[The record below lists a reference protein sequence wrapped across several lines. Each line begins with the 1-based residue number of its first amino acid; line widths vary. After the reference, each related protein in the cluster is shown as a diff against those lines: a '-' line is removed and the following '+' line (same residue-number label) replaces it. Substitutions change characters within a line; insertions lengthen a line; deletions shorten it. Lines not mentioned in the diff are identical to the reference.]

1 MIEVVQLMEEL
12 SKDFTLIKEYIISVN
27 QSKSKLL
34 KDTWMD
40 GQEVMLLLKISKRTL
55 QSMRDNGTLPFS
67 RINGKFY
74 YKAEDIQLMLES
86 NYSSSKKIDHGNDK

>member
-1 MIEVVQLMEEL
+1 MIEVIQLMEEL
-12 SKDFTLIKEYIISVN
+12 SKDFTFIKEYIMNVK
-27 QSKSKLL
+27 QSKSTMLNE
-34 KDTWMD
+34 TWMD

-74 YKAEDIQLMLES
+74 YKVEDIQIMLES
-86 NYSSSKKIDHGNDK
+86 NYSSSKKIDDGNK

>member
-12 SKDFTLIKEYIISVN
+12 TKDFTLIKEYIMSVN

>member
-12 SKDFTLIKEYIISVN
+12 TKDFTLIKEYIMSVN
-27 QSKSKLL
+27 QSKSKFL

>member
-12 SKDFTLIKEYIISVN
+12 TKDFTLIKEYIMSVN

-86 NYSSSKKIDHGNDK
+86 NYSSSKKTEHGNDE

>member
-1 MIEVVQLMEEL
+1 MIEVIQLMEKL
-12 SKDFTLIKEYIISVN
+12 SKDFTLVKEYIMGVK
-27 QSKSKLL
+27 QSKSSLNGA
-34 KDTWMD
+34 WMD

>member
-12 SKDFTLIKEYIISVN
+12 SKDFTLIKEYIMSVN
-27 QSKSKLL
+27 QSKSTMLNE
-34 KDTWMD
+34 TWMD

-74 YKAEDIQLMLES
+74 YKAEDIQIMLES
-86 NYSSSKKIDHGNDK
+86 NYSSSKKINYGNE

>member
-12 SKDFTLIKEYIISVN
+12 SKDFTLIKEYIMSVK
-27 QSKSKLL
+27 QSKSTTLNE
-34 KDTWMD
+34 TWMD

-74 YKAEDIQLMLES
+74 YKAEDIQIMLES
-86 NYSSSKKIDHGNDK
+86 NYSSSKKIEYGNE

>member
-1 MIEVVQLMEEL
+1 MIEVIQLMEEL
-12 SKDFTLIKEYIISVN
+12 SKDFTLIKEYIMSVK
-27 QSKSKLL
+27 QSKSSRLNE
-34 KDTWMD
+34 TWMD

-74 YKAEDIQLMLES
+74 YKAEDIQIMLES
-86 NYSSSKKIDHGNDK
+86 NYSSLKKIDHGNE

>member
-1 MIEVVQLMEEL
+1 MIEVIQLMEEL
-12 SKDFTLIKEYIISVN
+12 SKDFTLIKEYIMSVK
-27 QSKSKLL
+27 QSKSTMLNE
-34 KDTWMD
+34 TWMD

-74 YKAEDIQLMLES
+74 YKAEDIQIMLES
-86 NYSSSKKIDHGNDK
+86 NYSSSKKIDYGNE

>member
-1 MIEVVQLMEEL
+1 MIEVIQLMEEL
-12 SKDFTLIKEYIISVN
+12 SKDFTLIKEYIMIVK
-27 QSKSKLL
+27 QSKSLN
-34 KDTWMD
+34 DAWMD

-74 YKAEDIQLMLES
+74 YKTEDIQLMLES
-86 NYSSSKKIDHGNDK
+86 NYSSSKKIDYGNE

>member
-1 MIEVVQLMEEL
+1 MIEVIQLMEEL
-12 SKDFTLIKEYIISVN
+12 SKDFTLIKEYIMSVK
-27 QSKSKLL
+27 QSKSTMLNE
-34 KDTWMD
+34 TWMD

-74 YKAEDIQLMLES
+74 YKAEDIQIMLES
-86 NYSSSKKIDHGNDK
+86 NYSSSIKIDHGNE

>member
-12 SKDFTLIKEYIISVN
+12 SKDFTLIKEYIMSVN
-27 QSKSKLL
+27 QSKSTMLNE
-34 KDTWMD
+34 TWMD

-74 YKAEDIQLMLES
+74 YKTEDIQILLES
-86 NYSSSKKIDHGNDK
+86 NYSSSKKIEYGNE

>member
-1 MIEVVQLMEEL
+1 MIEVIQLMEEL
-12 SKDFTLIKEYIISVN
+12 SKDFTLIKEYIMSVK
-27 QSKSKLL
+27 QSKSSLN
-34 KDTWMD
+34 DAWMD

-74 YKAEDIQLMLES
+74 YKAEDIQIMLES
-86 NYSSSKKIDHGNDK
+86 NYSSSKKIEYGNE

>member
-1 MIEVVQLMEEL
+1 MIEVIQLMEEL
-12 SKDFTLIKEYIISVN
+12 SKDFTLIKEYIMSVN
-27 QSKSKLL
+27 QSKSTMLNE
-34 KDTWMD
+34 TWMD

-74 YKAEDIQLMLES
+74 YKAEDIQIMLES
-86 NYSSSKKIDHGNDK
+86 NYSSSKKIEYGNE

>member
-1 MIEVVQLMEEL
+1 MTEVIQLIEKL
-12 SKDFTLIKEYIISVN
+12 SEDFTLMKEYIMSVKQTKPTSLN
-27 QSKSKLL
+27 
-34 KDTWMD
+34 DTWMD

-74 YKAEDIQLMLES
+74 YKAEDIEKMLES
-86 NYSSSKKIDHGNDK
+86 NYSSSKKIDHGNDE

>member
-12 SKDFTLIKEYIISVN
+12 SKDFTLIKEYIMSVN
-27 QSKSKLL
+27 QSKSTMLNE
-34 KDTWMD
+34 TWMD

-74 YKAEDIQLMLES
+74 YKTEDIQIMLES
-86 NYSSSKKIDHGNDK
+86 NYSSSKKIEYGNE

>member
-1 MIEVVQLMEEL
+1 MIEVIQLMEEL
-12 SKDFTLIKEYIISVN
+12 SKDFTLIKEYIMSVK
-27 QSKSKLL
+27 QSKSSLN
-34 KDTWMD
+34 DAWMD

-74 YKAEDIQLMLES
+74 YKTVDIQLMLES
-86 NYSSSKKIDHGNDK
+86 NYSSSKKIDHGNDE

>member
-12 SKDFTLIKEYIISVN
+12 SKDFTLIKEYIMSVN
-27 QSKSKLL
+27 QSKSTMLNE
-34 KDTWMD
+34 TWMD

-74 YKAEDIQLMLES
+74 YKAEDIQIMLES
-86 NYSSSKKIDHGNDK
+86 NYSSSKKIEYGNE

>member
-1 MIEVVQLMEEL
+1 MIEVIQLMEEL
-12 SKDFTLIKEYIISVN
+12 SKDFTLIKEYIMSVK
-27 QSKSKLL
+27 QSKPSLN
-34 KDTWMD
+34 DAWMD

-74 YKAEDIQLMLES
+74 YKIVDIQLMLES

>member
-1 MIEVVQLMEEL
+1 MIEVIQLMEGL
-12 SKDFTLIKEYIISVN
+12 SKDFTLIKEYIMSVK
-27 QSKSKLL
+27 QSKSSLN
-34 KDTWMD
+34 DAWMD

-74 YKAEDIQLMLES
+74 YKTVDIQLMLES
-86 NYSSSKKIDHGNDK
+86 NYSSSKNIDHGNDE

>member
-1 MIEVVQLMEEL
+1 MIEVIQLMEEL
-12 SKDFTLIKEYIISVN
+12 SKDFTLIKEYIMSVN
-27 QSKSKLL
+27 QSKSTMLNE
-34 KDTWMD
+34 TWMD

-74 YKAEDIQLMLES
+74 YKTEDIQIMLES
-86 NYSSSKKIDHGNDK
+86 NYSSSKKIEYGNE

>member
-1 MIEVVQLMEEL
+1 MIEVIQLMEKL
-12 SKDFTLIKEYIISVN
+12 SEDFTLMKEYIMSVKQTKPTSLN
-27 QSKSKLL
+27 
-34 KDTWMD
+34 DTWMD

-86 NYSSSKKIDHGNDK
+86 NYSSSKKIDHGNDE

>member
-1 MIEVVQLMEEL
+1 MIEVIQLMEEL
-12 SKDFTLIKEYIISVN
+12 SKDFTLIKEYIMSVK
-27 QSKSKLL
+27 QSKSTMLNE
-34 KDTWMD
+34 TWMD

-74 YKAEDIQLMLES
+74 YKTEDIQILLES
-86 NYSSSKKIDHGNDK
+86 NYSSSKKIEYGNE